1 MSCCTNTGSTTS
13 QTTTCDPANEPLASS
28 LDNFITEFFGTL
40 TKSCVNNEVVWVLPC
55 DLGAGSTSFP
65 RNSGEGLACYFLR
78 FMNAF
83 LAAQVFATG
92 QKGYRSTTLSATDV
106 VLFRNVDVVNQD
118 FTGTLA
124 APVDIFLS
132 SNGATAGDEFYL
144 SFTNLVITATNN
156 LEIKSDA
163 TTLLLLNTAGTLNG
177 YLKAVYTGT
186 TWKLTTTIVNI
197 T

>member
-1 MSCCTNTGSTTS
+1 MSCGCSCS
-13 QTTTCDPANEPLASS
+13 PCEHSSCDAANEPLSS
-28 LDNFITEFFGTL
+28 QLNNFVTAFFGSL
-40 TKSCVNNEVVWVLPC
+40 TKSCVNNQVVWTLPC
-55 DLGAGSTSFP
+55 DLDGGDPSFP
-65 RNSGEGLACYFLR
+65 RNPGEGLACYFLR

-83 LAAQVFATG
+83 TAAQVFAIG
-92 QKGYRSTTLSATDV
+92 NKGYRSTTLSVTDV

-132 SNGATAGDEFYL
+132 SNGAVNGDEFYI
-144 SFTNLVITATNN
+144 SFTDLVITATNN
-156 LEIKSDA
+156 IEIKSDA
-163 TTLLLLNTAGTLNG
+163 VSLLLIDTPGTLNG

-186 TWKLTTTIVNI
+186 AWKLTLTSVNI